1 MEADV
6 KPRDLEKARN
16 PFGLTDR
23 QVEAV
28 RALVKHGNDKGVA
41 SALGNAPHN
50 ASRLLLA
57 AQKAMGVQTR
67 VHLALKWERELPREI
82 RKTGGAR

>member
-1 MEADV
+1 MSTS
-6 KPRDLEKARN
+6 KTQRSRQ

-41 SALGNAPHN
+41 SALGNTTHN

-67 VHLALKWERELPREI
+67 VHLALKWERELAREI
-82 RKTGGAR
+82 RSMERSK